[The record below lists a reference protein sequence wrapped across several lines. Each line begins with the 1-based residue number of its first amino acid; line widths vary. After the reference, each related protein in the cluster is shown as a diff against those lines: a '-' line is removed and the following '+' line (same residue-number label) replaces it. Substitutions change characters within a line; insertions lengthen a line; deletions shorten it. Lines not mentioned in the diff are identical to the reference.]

1 MYRYTAYGLNI
12 CSALPLPELKTS
24 TALEEADIVI
34 QFGKVNWLLPDPCAS
49 WRYFHFEDDAAYLY
63 WEVVGKFLV
72 RAGKEIIIEPL
83 AGVDESVL
91 RLPLLGTVLA
101 MVLHQRQQ
109 LLLHGSALALGDQA
123 VVFIGASGQGK
134 STMAATLYG
143 RGHSIMGDDVASINL
158 EKPRI
163 PMLIPGFP
171 QIKLWPEAVT
181 AALGDDPEALRKIH
195 PEGEKR
201 ACATVDRFLENPVPL
216 RRVYVLAEGSSLQI
230 KPLKPQ
236 EAIAKLVGNSYIPMV
251 VGKTFM
257 RSQGVAL
264 HIQQCA
270 RLVRDVPIY
279 SLERPR
285 SLALLSE
292 VAQLVEEDLAVT
304 VKV

>member
-12 CSALPLPELKTS
+12 CSVLPLPELKLS
-24 TALEEADIVI
+24 TDLSAADIVI
-34 QFGKVNWLLPDPCAS
+34 QWGKVHWLLPEPCPS
-49 WRYFHFEDDAAYLY
+49 WSYFHFEEDTAYLY
-63 WEVVGKFLV
+63 WSVVGKFLV
-72 RAGKEIIIEPL
+72 RAGKEIIIEPM

-109 LLLHGSALALGDQA
+109 LLLHGSAIALGNQA
-123 VVFIGASGQGK
+123 VVFLGASGQGK

-143 RGHSIMGDDVASINL
+143 RGHSMMGDDVAAINL

-181 AALGDDPEALRKIH
+181 ASLGDDPEALRKIH

-201 ACATVDRFLENPVPL
+201 ARSTADRFLENPLPL
-216 RRVYVLAEGSSLQI
+216 RRIYVLAEGASLQI
-230 KPLKPQ
+230 RTLKPQ

-251 VGKTFM
+251 VGERFM

-264 HIQQCA
+264 HIQQCG

-285 SLALLSE
+285 SLTLLSD
-292 VAQLVEEDLAVT
+292 VAHLVEEDLAVT
-304 VKV
+304 EKV